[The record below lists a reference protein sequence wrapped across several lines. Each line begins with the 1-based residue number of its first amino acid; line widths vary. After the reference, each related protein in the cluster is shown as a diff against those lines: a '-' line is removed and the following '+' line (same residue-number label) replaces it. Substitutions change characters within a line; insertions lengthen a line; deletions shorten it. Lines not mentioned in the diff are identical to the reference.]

1 MVIIVVIVVV
11 IDDHSCMSIPV
22 AASMIIIMITCIDA
36 PCHNGEGCIIGGII
50 AVIIGWIIRYIHR
63 GIHILD
69 DGCGFDD
76 NYLCRG
82 RCTDR
87 HRVIA
92 SVAGVGCT
100 GWCGGGLR
108 FDDVIFAIELFVT
121 YYLHGDFSL
130 FILGYQND
138 GYILCFLFADG
149 DLEDKAEIIS
159 FLLRYYL
166 DKVNLFI

>member
-1 MVIIVVIVVV
+1 
-11 IDDHSCMSIPV
+11 MSIPV

-36 PCHNGEGCIIGGII
+36 PCHNSEGCIIGGII
-50 AVIIGWIIRYIHR
+50 AVIIWWIIRYIHR

-69 DGCGFDD
+69 DRGGF
-76 NYLCRG
+76 NNHHCCSR
-82 RCTDR
+82 RCTDS

-92 SVAGVGCT
+92 SVTGVGCT
-100 GWCGGGLR
+100 GRCSCGLR
-108 FDDVIFAIELFVT
+108 FDDVIFAIEFFVT
-121 YYLHGDFSL
+121 HYLHGDFSL
-130 FILGYQND
+130 FIFGYQND